1 MYIDGIYRQN
11 NRTAARTIIL
21 RRNRYTMKTYLVTL
35 KIGDFRTTA
44 ESAPTTI
51 RELWYIGLH
60 LLRLMKRNG
69 TYGRF
74 IVRSY
79 ETGKTIFC
87 LYTKRYDL
95 EYKVRLA
102 NIGYAKSCGG
112 YTF

>member
-1 MYIDGIYRQN
+1 
-11 NRTAARTIIL
+11 
-21 RRNRYTMKTYLVTL
+21 MKKYLVTL
-35 KIGDFRTTA
+35 KIGDFHTTA
-44 ESAPTTI
+44 ESRPTTVK
-51 RELWYIGLH
+51 ELWYTGLH
-60 LLRLMKRNG
+60 IMRLIKHNG

-102 NIGYAKSCGG
+102 CVGYGKSCGG